1 MKKITF
7 VYPAIGKKP
16 GTPYIKTWKM
26 EPLPIAVLAALTPP
40 DIEIEFF
47 DDRLELIDYDSRTD
61 LVAITV
67 ETYTARRAYGI
78 AGKFRERGIPVIL
91 GGYHP
96 THLPEEAA
104 AHADAV
110 VVGNAEG
117 IWRDLLADAKAG

>member
-47 DDRLELIDYDSRTD
+47 DINT
-61 LVAITV
+61 VALRDFV
-67 ETYTARRAYGI
+67 L
-78 AGKFRERGIPVIL
+78 F
-91 GGYHP
+91 
-96 THLPEEAA
+96 AA
-104 AHADAV
+104 SGENCVRHA
-110 VVGNAEG
+110 
-117 IWRDLLADAKAG
+117 